1 MNDAAKPYQDYL
13 DKEAT
18 IMGVLSAFAIGVAG
32 LAIKEVLP
40 VEESGELFPGT
51 RADVWY
57 IVAGSALFI
66 VAGAAFY
73 WQRSNLLWH
82 YGQLALWATDTKA
95 SGRTLQGILKEN
107 DRWATWI
114 PYQIGLALV
123 AAAFVEYAGALLP
136 KSALDPLARVLPTQA
151 NVETSYVAAV
161 ILGSLGGVAW
171 IVFVR
176 LRRDHTDNSI
186 QASRPRRRL
195 GKSRT
200 TRHKKPLQP
209 TPEKR
214 G

>member
-1 MNDAAKPYQDYL
+1 MPQDL
-13 DKEAT
+13 IKIIWIRKLR

-32 LAIKEVLP
+32 LTTKEVLP
-40 VEESGELFPGT
+40 VEPSGELFPGT

-73 WQRSNLLWH
+73 WQRANLLWH
-82 YGQLALWATDTKA
+82 YGQLALWATNKAA
-95 SGRTLQGILKEN
+95 SGRTLQEILKEN

-136 KSALDPLARVLPTQA
+136 KSALDLLAAVFPAQA
-151 NVETSYVAAV
+151 NVETWYVASV
-161 ILGSLGGVAW
+161 LVGSLCAVGW
-171 IVFVR
+171 IVVVR
-176 LRRDHTDNSI
+176 LRRDQQDDRPET
-186 QASRPRRRL
+186 SRTRRRL
-195 GKSRT
+195 GKAGNKQPT
-200 TRHKKPLQP
+200 TRMEP
-209 TPEKR
+209 TAR